1 VDREFLDD
9 DDDIHAPVRTGPSIG
24 GIVGAIGGAVIVVGT
39 LLELLSVTVGRGA
52 AELSASK
59 SYLDTDNGKV
69 VAALGVVVLV
79 IALGSLVARDLGVM
93 VPIAVAAAGLAA
105 FGFALYDR
113 IDLNDGA
120 DAVGAS
126 FGPALYVAM
135 AGGVLATV
143 GAMLIARE
151 EGS

>member
-1 VDREFLDD
+1 M
-9 DDDIHAPVRTGPSIG
+9 
-24 GIVGAIGGAVIVVGT
+24 GAIGGAVIVVGT

-52 AELSASK
+52 AEVTASK

-79 IALGSLVARDLGVM
+79 CALGSLIARDLGVM

-105 FGFALYDR
+105 LGFALYDR
-113 IDLNDGA
+113 IDLSDGA

-135 AGGVLATV
+135 AGGLVATV

-151 EGS
+151 SS

>member
-1 VDREFLDD
+1 MAAV
-9 DDDIHAPVRTGPSIG
+9 
-24 GIVGAIGGAVIVVGT
+24 GGAVIVAAT
-39 LLELLSVTVGRGA
+39 FFELLGITVGRGA

-79 IALGSLVARDLGVM
+79 CALGSLIARDLGVI

-113 IDLNDGA
+113 IDLNDA
-120 DAVGAS
+120 AEAVGAT

-135 AGGVLATV
+135 AGGLVATV
-143 GAMLIARE
+143 GALLIARE
-151 EGS
+151 GS